1 MRRTFVDR
9 NDVIPI
15 ALGARPEDYAAV
27 APPKSYIH
35 VDDFE
40 SPKHLAEYLLTLDR
54 NDDLYNEY
62 FRWKGTGQWVHYV
75 ALLLVIAWVPV
86 GHDRAPVGRDRGA
99 HLNSTCC

>member
-40 SPKHLAEYLLTLDR
+40 SPKQLAEYLLKLDR

-62 FRWKGTGQWVHYV
+62 FRWKGTGQLVHPTI
-75 ALLLVIAWVPV
+75 LLCCSLFYGCRP
-86 GHDRAPVGRDRGA
+86 GHNRGVTGA
-99 HLNSTCC
+99 FT